1 MARSNSPRRLA
12 WELLREVW
20 EQGAYANLAWPALLG
35 QSTLEGS
42 DRGFATELAYGSL
55 RHWGQWGRV
64 IEQAGGRS
72 EESLDQEVWWVLVL
86 GVHQLLALGTPAHA
100 AVNESVELAKHV
112 GKKSATGLVNAVL
125 RKVAARSHSE
135 WMDVLTSGVGGEVAQ
150 EALRGAHPEW
160 VARLLHAALEREGR
174 GPELPSLLQAHN
186 TPAPVTL
193 AILQGMPREP
203 RTPYSPLGEYLDSV
217 PADEPR
223 VKTGAARV
231 QDEGSQLAAL
241 VATGL
246 GLPKDAAVVDACAGP
261 GGKTA
266 VLGTHFSH
274 ITALEQHEHR
284 AALVRHAVKN
294 QDHPA
299 LVQTGDA
306 IQYFQNHEAKADLV
320 VLDAPCLG
328 LGALRRR
335 PEARWTKK
343 EEDLVDLVQ
352 TQRKLLT
359 AAVSGLRPG
368 GYCVYITCS
377 PVVAETTEQIAWI
390 CEHTPGLRA
399 VPTAPI
405 LDAVSR
411 VPVPNSSVGTA
422 VQLWPDR
429 HGTDAMFIQVLAVQ
443 T

>member
-1 MARSNSPRRLA
+1 MAASNSPRRLA

-20 EQGAYANLAWPALLG
+20 ERGAYANLAWPALLR
-35 QSTLEGS
+35 QATLEGS

-55 RHWGQWGRV
+55 RRWGQWGRV
-64 IEQAGGRS
+64 LERAGGRS
-72 EESLDQEVWWVLVL
+72 KESLDQEVWWVLVL
-86 GVHQLLALGTPAHA
+86 GVHQLLALGTPSHA
-100 AVNESVELAKHV
+100 AVNESVELAKQV
-112 GKKSATGLVNAVL
+112 GKTSARGLVNAVL
-125 RKVAARSHSE
+125 RKVAARSHAE
-135 WMDVLTSGVGGEVAQ
+135 WMDVLTSGVGDEVAR

-174 GPELPSLLQAHN
+174 GSELPALLQAHN

-193 AILQGMPREP
+193 AILDGRPHEP
-203 RTPYSPLGEYLDSV
+203 RTPYSPLGEYLDGV
-217 PADEPR
+217 PANEPR
-223 VKTGAARV
+223 VQTGAARV

-246 GLPKDAAVVDACAGP
+246 GVPGDATVVDACAGP

-266 VLGTHFSH
+266 VLGTFFSH
-274 ITALEQHEHR
+274 ITAVEQHEHR
-284 AALVRHAVKN
+284 ATLVRHAVKN
-294 QDHPA
+294 QEYPA
-299 LVQTGDA
+299 QVHTGDV
-306 IQYFQNHEAKADLV
+306 IQYFQDHPSEADLV
-320 VLDAPCLG
+320 LLDAPCLG

-343 EEDLVDLVQ
+343 DEDLAGLVQ
-352 TQRKLLT
+352 TQRTLLT

-368 GYCVYITCS
+368 GHCVYITCS
-377 PVVAETTEQIAWI
+377 PVVAETTDQISWI
-390 CEHTPGLRA
+390 CERTPGLRA

-405 LDAVSR
+405 LDAVAR

-429 HGTDAMFIQVLAVQ
+429 HGTDAMFIQVLTLQ